1 MPLGRAR
8 PYLALASEFTRA
20 ALNAVAGRAR
30 VILPHIV
37 ESRRD
42 ASVPSSTVRARDY
55 AAAGVTPMED
65 STRAR
70 DASGASTSRPA
81 TENLPREFRFE
92 LPRVKG
98 ESVMDDGTHECARAP
113 GREAK
118 RRGLRF

>member
-65 STRAR
+65 RRALVMR
-70 DASGASTSRPA
+70 LARRRRVRRRKTFRESFVSSSRASRG
-81 TENLPREFRFE
+81 
-92 LPRVKG
+92 
-98 ESVMDDGTHECARAP
+98 RA
-113 GREAK
+113 
-118 RRGLRF
+118 